1 MIFFKN
7 PEEINH
13 PFLDLLRI
21 LNKIYLMN
29 SDFDWFMITMPI
41 FAIVVFLIVM
51 VGSMEKQPKFLE
63 GTKVNTNVARG
74 LIFLFVVGAFYS
86 FIYMIVWFIDLVRTY

>member
-21 LNKIYLMN
+21 LNKIYFMN

-63 GTKVNTNVARG
+63 GARVNTNVARG
-74 LIFLFVVGAFYS
+74 IIFLFVVGAFYS
-86 FIYMIVWFIDLVRTY
+86 FIYMIMWFIDLVRTY